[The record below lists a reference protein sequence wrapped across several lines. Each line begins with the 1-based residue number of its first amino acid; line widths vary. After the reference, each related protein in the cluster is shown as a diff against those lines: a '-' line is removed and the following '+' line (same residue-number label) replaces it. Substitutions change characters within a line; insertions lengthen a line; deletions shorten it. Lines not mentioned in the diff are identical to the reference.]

1 MNGSDRGARQRILD
15 VALELFL
22 AHGFEKTSI
31 RDIAARVQFTG
42 AGIYYHFRSKDDLL
56 KSLVEP
62 FVVCLEDIVET
73 ARPDPSPAGRRAL
86 LAAYLDFLIDQRAV
100 ARFVA
105 TDVAVLHHP
114 QVGRRID
121 DLDRRFR
128 ALLAGPETGLVG
140 EVVACAAIG
149 ALWRPIVH
157 LPEVDV
163 ADMRRVL
170 LQGATSTLRAAR
182 S

>member
-1 MNGSDRGARQRILD
+1 MNGSDRGARRRILD

-22 AHGFEKTSI
+22 DQGFEKTSI

-62 FVVCLEDIVET
+62 FVACLEDIVAT
-73 ARPDPSPAGRRAL
+73 ARPDPSPAARRAL
-86 LAAYLDFLIDQRAV
+86 LAAYLDLLIDQRPV

-105 TDVAVLHHP
+105 TDVSVLHHP
-114 QVGRRID
+114 EVGRRID

-128 ALLAGPETGLVG
+128 VLLAGPDAGPVG
-140 EVVACAAIG
+140 DVLACAAMG
-149 ALWRPIVH
+149 ALWRPVVQ
-157 LPEVDV
+157 LTEVDM
-163 ADMRRVL
+163 ADVRRAL
-170 LQGATSTLRAAR
+170 LQGATSTFRAAR

>member
-1 MNGSDRGARQRILD
+1 VNGSDRGARQRILD

-31 RDIAARVQFTG
+31 RDIAARAQFTG

-62 FVVCLEDIVET
+62 FVACLDDIVEM
-73 ARPDPSPAGRRAL
+73 ARPDHSRSGRRAL
-86 LAAYLDFLIDQRAV
+86 LGAYLDLLIDQRAV

-114 QVGRRID
+114 DVGRRID

-128 ALLAGPETGLVG
+128 ALLAGPGTGPAGDVI
-140 EVVACAAIG
+140 ACAAMG
-149 ALWRPIVH
+149 ALWRPVVQ

-163 ADMRRVL
+163 AGMRPVL
-170 LQGATSTLRAAR
+170 LRAATNTLR
-182 S
+182 TARR